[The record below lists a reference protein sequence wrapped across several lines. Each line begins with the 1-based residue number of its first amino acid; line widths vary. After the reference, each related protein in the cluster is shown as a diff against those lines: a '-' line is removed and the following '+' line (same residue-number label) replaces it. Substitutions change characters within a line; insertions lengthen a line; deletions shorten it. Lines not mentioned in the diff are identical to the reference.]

1 MSDTGMNSQ
10 HMSIDNILDQLS
22 DLKDNSAYEARTS
35 DEPIWK
41 QDVEALEAA
50 ISIISALQDEGI
62 SDAEG
67 VKDLIFDHAALGKQ
81 YKDLHRKYI
90 KAAAPVHKDGIW
102 HCPECNARTSFNHSY
117 CHRCGKRIGGW
128 KK

>member
-1 MSDTGMNSQ
+1 MADTSMTVLR
-10 HMSIDNILDQLS
+10 MSIDNILDQLS
-22 DLKDNSAYEARTS
+22 GLKDNSAYEARTS

-67 VKDLIFDHAALGKQ
+67 VKDLIFDYTALGKQ

-90 KAAAPVHKDGIW
+90 KAAAPVHKDGMRKRCSA
-102 HCPECNARTSFNHSY
+102 HSKRASPEN
-117 CHRCGKRIGGW
+117 
-128 KK
+128 